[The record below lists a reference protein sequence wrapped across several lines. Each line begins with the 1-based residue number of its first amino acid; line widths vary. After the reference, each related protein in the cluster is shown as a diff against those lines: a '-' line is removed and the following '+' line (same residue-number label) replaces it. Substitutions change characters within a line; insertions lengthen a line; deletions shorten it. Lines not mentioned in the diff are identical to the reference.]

1 MSTPVDLFPNAV
13 AMVRLPISVERMTA
27 LCQMFLDPC
36 YRLTQQGEWII
47 VSSDSPANPEGGKS

>member
-1 MSTPVDLFPNAV
+1 MSTPVDIFPDAV

-36 YRLTQQGEWII
+36 YRITQQGDWII
-47 VSSDSPANPEGGKS
+47 VSSETPNLPEGGKS